1 MCNVHGVTHFCRR
14 VDACTLVHSW
24 CCPNLICPI
33 NDVSFCSYQNVEGS
47 YECSYSI
54 FYQLDL
60 SYWPTSPEVKPGM
73 CNRKY
78 SATELTNH
86 SWCSVRNAD
95 AWSVLQGSE
104 WCSKKKAV
112 STKDSPVPY
121 QCPKSFKCVFIISWK
136 WADNMT
142 ILMKPLSEITTVAV
156 ETNLYFK
163 DRYYGSHFVCDITSL
178 LYLVTMAEM
187 SFKENLLRYSLQ
199 KNNPDYDPR
208 HIISSSNLSSHA
220 FAHFEKRK

>member
-1 MCNVHGVTHFCRR
+1 
-14 VDACTLVHSW
+14 
-24 CCPNLICPI
+24 
-33 NDVSFCSYQNVEGS
+33 
-47 YECSYSI
+47 
-54 FYQLDL
+54 
-60 SYWPTSPEVKPGM
+60 
-73 CNRKY
+73 
-78 SATELTNH
+78 
-86 SWCSVRNAD
+86 
-95 AWSVLQGSE
+95 
-104 WCSKKKAV
+104 
-112 STKDSPVPY
+112 
-121 QCPKSFKCVFIISWK
+121 
-136 WADNMT
+136 MT

-163 DRYYGSHFVCDITSL
+163 DRSYGSHFVCDITSL